1 MVIAMEGQSTFRL
14 CGIDMPRIGFGTLYI
29 TEKRGFGPARRDAG
43 DLLREAVR
51 LGIRLF
57 DTADSYGPE
66 TAEMALRDA
75 LHPYDGL
82 VIATKGGFRHE
93 RLGAWVSDARPE
105 RLRAAVEGSLKRLGV
120 EAIDL
125 YQLHSADPR
134 VPYADSVGA
143 LADLQRAG
151 KIRHIGVSNVDL
163 RQLAAARGI
172 TEIVSVQNPFNLRHR
187 RGSDVL
193 DYCAEHDIAFLPW
206 MPLGDGGMSWDDPLL
221 VRLAEKHDATGP
233 QIALAA
239 LLHRSPVMLPIP
251 GTGSIAHLRENV
263 AAAEVRLDADDIK
276 ALWPGFAR

>member
-1 MVIAMEGQSTFRL
+1 MVITMESLSTFRL
-14 CGIDMPRIGFGTLYI
+14 CGVEVPRIGFGTLYI
-29 TEKRGFGPARRDAG
+29 TERRGFGPPKTDAG
-43 DLLREAVR
+43 DVLREAVR
-51 LGIRLF
+51 LGVRLF
-57 DTADSYGPE
+57 DTADSYGPGS
-66 TAEMALRDA
+66 AEEALRDA

-93 RLGAWVSDARPE
+93 RLGAWVSDAHPD
-105 RLRAAVEGSLKRLGV
+105 RLRAALEGSLKRLGV

-134 VPYADSVGA
+134 VPYAVSVGA
-143 LADLQRAG
+143 LAELQRAG

-163 RQLAAARGI
+163 RQLTTARGI
-172 TEIVSVQNPFNLRHR
+172 AEIVSVQNPFNVRHR

-193 DYCAEHDIAFLPW
+193 DYCAENNIAFLPW
-206 MPLGDGGMSWDDPLL
+206 MPLGDGGMSWDDPVLA
-221 VRLAEKHDATGP
+221 RLAEKHGATAP

-263 AAAEVRLDADDIK
+263 AAGDIRLDDEDIE
-276 ALWPGFAR
+276 ALWPEL